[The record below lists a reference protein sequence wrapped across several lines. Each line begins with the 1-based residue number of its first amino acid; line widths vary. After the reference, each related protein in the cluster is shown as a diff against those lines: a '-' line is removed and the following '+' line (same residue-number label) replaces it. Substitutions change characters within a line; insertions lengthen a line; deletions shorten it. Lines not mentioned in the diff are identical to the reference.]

1 MAMSDLEKAMRSFED
16 DEKSKLAKK
25 AKTAQSNFPL
35 AVLFIKDGANVTKT
49 EIADW
54 FKTPNVDIFQPINEG
69 IEGLELIGALADL
82 KYMIGTN
89 VKDVAFAVGAN
100 EQGFTTAIL
109 NNKFDDWFY
118 FTNTEQVEL
127 LYRLY
132 KAYEEYDRGTR
143 LANEI
148 KQYWIY
154 GWQQVIQDLASIGYT
169 SNNLGDDTRLLDVV
183 EEKGDGLGKALEQ
196 LLSKLRPQ

>member
-1 MAMSDLEKAMRSFED
+1 MTMSDLEKAMRGFED
-16 DEKSKLAKK
+16 DKKSKLSKK
-25 AKTAQSNFPL
+25 AQSAQSNFPL
-35 AVLFIKDGANVTKT
+35 AVLFIKDGANVTKA

-54 FKTPNVDIFQPINEG
+54 FKTPNVDIFQPINES
-69 IEGLELIGALADL
+69 IEGLELIGALADV
-82 KYMIGTN
+82 KYMIGAN

-118 FTNTEQVEL
+118 FTNTEQAEL

-132 KAYEEYDRGTR
+132 TAYEEYERGTR
-143 LANEI
+143 LASEI
-148 KQYWIY
+148 RDYWSVA
-154 GWQQVIQDLASIGYT
+154 WQEINNDLINIGYT
-169 SNNLGDDTRLLDVV
+169 ANEMNADMQTLNAIRYK
-183 EEKGDGLGKALEQ
+183 ENGLGIALKQ